1 MQVQL
6 GQKIRSLRLRGNRT
20 QAETADA
27 LGVSPQA
34 VSRWEMGTTYPDLE
48 LLPSIAAYF
57 GTSIDELFGF
67 QSDRE
72 AKIEDILRKANQNTD
87 VDERL
92 ALLRT
97 AVLDFPG
104 DERILYQFAATL
116 SEAGW
121 QHLHEHIDYNADG
134 YLVHNIEQH
143 RENSYWNESVR
154 LFEKLLDEV
163 KSPEILHDSIYN
175 LTLLC
180 CNLGQYEKGLAL
192 AERMPPLRYSRE
204 LLRSYAVDGAEKH
217 RYEGE
222 SLVELAN
229 EFASQTVYTLMS
241 RRALFDTDIPVKML
255 SGAIQLF
262 ELLFED
268 GNLGGYHSVVCEL
281 LMYLSEHQWRC
292 GMHDEAFAS
301 LDKAA
306 DHAEKFNALY
316 DSVQTIDHPT
326 YTTPLLE
333 TVPMRKERWVHG
345 KIAPD
350 LADHWPIWTAP
361 DYNDVYAEMSADPRW
376 NEWVKRTKAL

>member
-6 GQKIRSLRLRGNRT
+6 GQKIRSLRLRDNRT

-48 LLPSIAAYF
+48 LLPAIAAYF

-67 QSDRE
+67 RSDRE
-72 AKIEDILRKANQNTD
+72 TKIAEILRQVNQNTN

-104 DERILYQFAATL
+104 DDRILYQLAATL

-121 QHLHEHIDYNADG
+121 QHLHEHIDYNEEG
-134 YLVHNIEQH
+134 YLVHDIGKH
-143 RENSYWNESVR
+143 RENAYWNESVK
-154 LFEKLLDEV
+154 LFERLITDARD
-163 KSPEILHDSIYN
+163 SEILHDSIYN
-175 LTLLC
+175 LTLLY
-180 CNLGQYEKGLAL
+180 CNLGQYEKALAL

-241 RRALFDTDIPVKML
+241 KRALSDTDLPVRML
-255 SGAIQLF
+255 SGAIGLF
-262 ELLFED
+262 ELMFAD
-268 GNLGGYHSVVCEL
+268 GNMGGYHSVVCEL

-292 GMHDEAFAS
+292 GLHDEAFAS
-301 LDKAA
+301 LGKAA

-316 DSVQTIDHPT
+316 DSVRNTENPT

-333 TVPMRKERWVHG
+333 TVPLRKERWVHG

-350 LADHWPIWTAP
+350 LADHWPVWTLP
-361 DYNDVYAEMSADPRW
+361 DFGDVYAEITADPRW
-376 NEWVKRTKAL
+376 NEWVERTKSL

>member
-1 MQVQL
+1 MQIDL
-6 GQKIRSLRLRGNRT
+6 ARKIRSLRLRDNRT
-20 QAETADA
+20 QAETAEA

-48 LLPSIAAYF
+48 LLPAIAAYF

-67 QSDRE
+67 RSDRE
-72 AKIEDILRKANQNTD
+72 AKIDAIVRKANENTD

-92 ALLRT
+92 AMLRE

-104 DERILYQFAATL
+104 EERILYQLAAVL

-121 QHLHEHIDYNADG
+121 RHLHEHIDYNEDG
-134 YLVHNIEQH
+134 YLVHDIEQH
-143 RENSYWNESVR
+143 QENFYWNESVK
-154 LFEKLLDEV
+154 LFEKLLADV
-163 KSPEILHDSIYN
+163 RSPEILHDSIYN
-175 LTLLC
+175 LTLLY

-204 LLRSYAVDGAEKH
+204 LLRSYAVDGAERH

-241 RRALFDTDIPVKML
+241 RRALFDTDLPVRML
-255 SGAIQLF
+255 EGVIALY
-262 ELLFED
+262 ELLFAD
-268 GNLGGYHSVVCEL
+268 GNMGGCHAVVCEL

-292 GMHDEAFAS
+292 GMHDDAFAS
-301 LDKAA
+301 LGKAA

-316 DSVQTIDHPT
+316 DSVRNAEHPT

-333 TVPMRKERWVHG
+333 TVPMHRERWVHG
-345 KIAPD
+345 KIASD
-350 LADHWPIWTAP
+350 LADHWPVWTVP
-361 DYNDVYAEMSADPRW
+361 DYEEVYAEMSADPRW
-376 NEWVKRTKAL
+376 DEWVKRTKKL

>member
-1 MQVQL
+1 MLISL
-6 GQKIRSLRLRGNRT
+6 GQKIRSLRLRDNRT

-48 LLPSIAAYF
+48 LLPAIAAYF

-72 AKIEDILRKANQNTD
+72 AKIDAILHQANQNTD

-97 AVLDFPG
+97 AILDFPG
-104 DERILYQFAATL
+104 DERILYQLAAVL

-121 QHLHEHIDYNADG
+121 RHLHEHIDYNEEG
-134 YLVHNIEQH
+134 FLVHDIGKHQ
-143 RENSYWNESVR
+143 ENPYWNESVK
-154 LFEKLLDEV
+154 LFEKLLADV

-175 LTLLC
+175 LTLLY

-192 AERMPPLRYSRE
+192 TERMPPLRYSRE

-229 EFASQTVYTLMS
+229 EFANQTVYTLMS
-241 RRALFDTDIPVKML
+241 KRALFDTDLPVKML
-255 SGAIQLF
+255 SGVIALF
-262 ELLFED
+262 ELLFAD
-268 GNLGGYHSVVCEL
+268 GNFGGYHSVVCEL
-281 LMYLSEHQWRC
+281 RMYLSEHQWRC
-292 GMHDEAFAS
+292 GLHDEAFDS

-316 DSVQTIDHPT
+316 DSVQNMENPT

-361 DYNDVYAEMSADPRW
+361 DYEDVYAEITADPRW
-376 NEWVKRTKAL
+376 NEWVNRTKSL

>member
-1 MQVQL
+1 MLISL
-6 GQKIRSLRLRGNRT
+6 GQKIRSLRLRDNRT

-48 LLPSIAAYF
+48 LLPAIAAYF

-67 QSDRE
+67 RSDRE
-72 AKIEDILRKANQNTD
+72 AKINDILRRANENTA

-97 AVLDFPG
+97 AILDFPG
-104 DERILYQFAATL
+104 DERILYQLAAAL

-121 QHLHEHIDYNADG
+121 QHLHEHIG
-134 YLVHNIEQH
+134 YDESGCLVHDIGKH
-143 RENSYWNESVR
+143 RENPYWDESVK
-154 LFEKLLDEV
+154 LFEKLLGEV

-175 LTLLC
+175 LTLLY
-180 CNLGQYEKGLAL
+180 CNRGQYDKGLAL

-204 LLRSYAVDGAEKH
+204 LLRSYATDGAQRH
-217 RYEGE
+217 RLTGE

-229 EFASQTVYTLMS
+229 EFANQTVYTLMS

-255 SGAIQLF
+255 TGAIGLF
-262 ELLFED
+262 ELLFAD
-268 GNLGGYHSVVCEL
+268 GNMGGYHAVVCEL

-301 LDKAA
+301 LNKAA
-306 DHAEKFNALY
+306 DHAEKFNTLY
-316 DSVQTIDHPT
+316 DTVQNADNPT

-333 TVPMRKERWVHG
+333 TVPMHKERWVHG
-345 KIAPD
+345 KITG
-350 LADHWPIWTAP
+350 LADHWPIWTLP
-361 DYNDVYAEMSADPRW
+361 DYDDVYAEISADPRW
-376 NEWVKRTKAL
+376 NEWKMENG

>member
-1 MQVQL
+1 MQVNI
-6 GQKIRSLRLRGNRT
+6 GQKIRELRLRDNRT
-20 QAETADA
+20 QAETAEA

-48 LLPSIAAYF
+48 LLPAIAGYF
-57 GTSIDELFGF
+57 GTSIDGLFGF
-67 QSDRE
+67 QSERE
-72 AKIEDILRKANQNTD
+72 TKIAAILCEANKNTD
-87 VDERL
+87 VDSRL
-92 ALLRT
+92 ALLRS
-97 AVLDFPG
+97 AVIEFPG
-104 DERILYQFAATL
+104 DERLLCQLAATL

-121 QHLHEHIDYNADG
+121 RNLHEHIGYNEDG
-134 YLVHNIEQH
+134 YLVHDTGRH
-143 RENSYWNESVR
+143 RDNHYWNESVK
-154 LFEKLLDEV
+154 LFERLLTDV
-163 KSPEILHDSIYN
+163 RDPELLHDSVYS
-175 LTLLC
+175 LTLLY

-204 LLRSYAVDGAEKH
+204 IMRSYAVDGAEKH

-229 EFASQTVYTLMS
+229 EFANQMVYTLMS
-241 RRALFDTDIPVKML
+241 RRSLFDGDLPVRML
-255 SGAIQLF
+255 SGTVGLL

-268 GNLGGYHSVVCEL
+268 GNLGGFHAVVCEL

-316 DSVQTIDHPT
+316 DALQNEDNPT
-326 YTTPLLE
+326 FTAPLLSS
-333 TVPMRKERWVHG
+333 VPMRKDRWVYG

-350 LADHWPIWTAP
+350 LAEHWPVWTAP
-361 DYNDVYAEMSADPRW
+361 DYEDVYAEITADPRW
-376 NEWVKRTKAL
+376 KTWVERTKKL

>member
-6 GQKIRSLRLRGNRT
+6 GQKIRSLRLRDNRT

-48 LLPSIAAYF
+48 LLPAIAAYF

-72 AKIEDILRKANQNTD
+72 AKIDAILYQANQNTD

-92 ALLRT
+92 AMLRT
-97 AVLDFPG
+97 AILDFPG
-104 DERILYQFAATL
+104 DERILYQLAATL

-121 QHLHEHIDYNADG
+121 RHFHEHIDYNEDG
-134 YLVHNIEQH
+134 YLVHNIEKHQQ
-143 RENSYWNESVR
+143 NPYWNESVK
-154 LFEKLLDEV
+154 LFETLLDTV
-163 KSPEILHDSIYN
+163 KSPEILHDSVYN
-175 LTLLC
+175 LTLLY

-204 LLRSYAVDGAEKH
+204 LMRSYAVDGAEKH

-229 EFASQTVYTLMS
+229 EFANQMVYTLMS
-241 RRALFDTDIPVKML
+241 KRALFDTDLPVRML
-255 SGAIQLF
+255 SGAIGLF

-281 LMYLSEHQWRC
+281 RMYLSEHQWRC
-292 GMHDEAFAS
+292 GLHDEAFDS
-301 LDKAA
+301 LNKAA

-316 DSVQTIDHPT
+316 DSVRNTENPT
-326 YTTPLLE
+326 YTAPLLE
-333 TVPMRKERWVHG
+333 TVPMHRDRWVHG

-361 DYNDVYAEMSADPRW
+361 DYDDVYAEITADPRW
-376 NEWVKRTKAL
+376 NEWVKRTKSL